1 MKAASIKQP
10 MNQSEP
16 GEVTDITLWKTC
28 GRCGLFVDACT
39 CPGGQSES
47 AKADSEPV
55 ILAAGEIIGG
65 VYQVIR
71 RLGTGGMSTVYL
83 CRHMLTDDLFAI
95 KMLNLDLS
103 LDEEARKRF
112 DREAMAMASLWHD
125 NLVGLKGHG
134 YIDSGQTYFVMDFLD
149 GKSLSTVLAK
159 EGRLEEMRA
168 VKIFLQICRAM
179 AHAHGAGIVHRDI
192 KPGNIFLLDDNKG
205 GEFVKVLD
213 FGIAKL
219 SHPPGESSITLTQH
233 GQVLGSPRYMSPEQ
247 CLSGALDYRSDIYSL
262 GCVMYHVLAG
272 VTPFDGAH
280 SLAILF
286 KQVNEE
292 PRRISALFDGSDL
305 AEQKS
310 SKQVDV
316 EAQETTQQISLKS
329 LQNSSV
335 PEVKISP
342 ELDAIIMKTLSKAP
356 QDRYQ
361 SMEQLANDLQKM
373 LI

>member
-1 MKAASIKQP
+1 
-10 MNQSEP
+10 MNPSEP
-16 GEVTDITLWKTC
+16 SEVSDITLWKTC
-28 GRCGLFVDACT
+28 NRCGLFVDACS
-39 CPGGQSES
+39 CPGGHAQSD
-47 AKADSEPV
+47 KNTSEPV
-55 ILAAGEIIGG
+55 ILASGEIIGG

-95 KMLNLDLS
+95 KMLNLDIS

-134 YIDSGQTYFVMDFLD
+134 YSESGQTYFVMDFLD
-149 GKSLSTVLAK
+149 GKSLAAVLAK
-159 EGRLEEMRA
+159 EGRLEQKRA
-168 VKIFLQICRAM
+168 LKIFLQICRAM

-192 KPGNIFLLDDNKG
+192 KPGNIFLLDDSSG
-205 GEFVKVLD
+205 GDFVKVLD

-219 SHPPGESSITLTQH
+219 SRPPGESSITLTQH

-247 CLSGALDYRSDIYSL
+247 CLSGSLDYRSDIYSL

-292 PRRISALFDGSDL
+292 PRRISALFDGSELPRDKASL
-305 AEQKS
+305 KDEI
-310 SKQVDV
+310 D
-316 EAQETTQQISLKS
+316 AQETTQQITLNQ
-329 LQNSSV
+329 LQHSSV

-342 ELDAIIMKTLSKAP
+342 ELDAIIMKTLNKAP

-373 LI
+373 LLN